1 MTRTAVTQLQETAIG
16 ADAGAGRSVPLTPIG
31 LRIAVESRIGYS
43 DGQNRRSSGECRL
56 RGIDMD
62 IREDS
67 GDEKAIRALI
77 GAHFQG
83 LKWTPTTQADWATFS
98 ADFLPDA
105 SLFPAARPARAKT
118 LDAFIERMNGVAQ
131 GSLRSFEERTLGMQ
145 VLVFGNV
152 AVVLAASEMVENDTE
167 VNHDVSGYLLVK
179 DAGEWRIA
187 AHAWDPASEQMPV
200 PEHLR

>member
-1 MTRTAVTQLQETAIG
+1 
-16 ADAGAGRSVPLTPIG
+16 
-31 LRIAVESRIGYS
+31 
-43 DGQNRRSSGECRL
+43 
-56 RGIDMD
+56 MD
-62 IREDS
+62 TREDT

-83 LKWTPTTQADWATFS
+83 LKWTPASRADWAGFA

-118 LDAFIERMNGVAQ
+118 LDAFIDRMKGVAL
-131 GSLRSFEERTLGMQ
+131 GSLRAFEERTLGMQ

-152 AVVLAASEMVENDTE
+152 AVVLAASELVENDTE
-167 VNHDVSGYLLVK
+167 VSHDVSGYLLVK

-187 AHAWDPASEQMPV
+187 AHAWDHAGEQTPV
-200 PEHLR
+200 PEQLR